1 MIGPKEKR
9 ERALGEHLHLKGDR
23 CLSPKCA
30 MVRKPYPPGMHGP
43 RGRRK
48 SPSEFGLQIRE
59 KQKFKLSYGINE
71 KNLRR
76 LFRDAERKSG
86 STAEKLIELLERRLD
101 NVVFRLGLARSRGGA
116 RQLIGHG
123 HIFVN
128 QRKVR
133 ATGFQVKQGDIISI
147 RAQSESKGPFNTL
160 RETLKKY
167 DPPSWLHL
175 DKDKLEGRVLSPPQ
189 DLTSP
194 FEVNLLVESFSK

>member
-71 KNLRR
+71 QNLRR

-128 QRKVR
+128 RHKVR

-147 RAQSESKGPFNTL
+147 RPESESKGAFNTL
-160 RETLKKY
+160 RETLKQY

-189 DLTSP
+189 DLTPP

>member
-30 MVRKPYPPGMHGP
+30 VVRKPYPPGMHGP

-71 KNLRR
+71 QNLRR
-76 LFRDAERKSG
+76 LFKDAERKSG

-133 ATGFQVKQGDIISI
+133 ATGFQVKQGDVISI
-147 RAQSESKGPFNTL
+147 RPESESKSAFSTL
-160 RETLKKY
+160 RETLKEY

-189 DLTSP
+189 DLTPP